1 MAKHRKPSRR
11 SAARTKAT
19 RARSASVTAFV
30 GLTGVAA
37 LAVTHAT
44 APNPEQA
51 MLAAAV
57 TNIDGTNYPNGS
69 TRMGQELQGQY
80 DQPGDDVGY
89 INDTE
94 EYPGTLGVYSGANA
108 PTGDQSIADGAAALD
123 QRIKNNDAGV
133 PGGTKQTVV
142 CYSLGC
148 AATTREQSDLIAQGY
163 PTDNITFV
171 EIADPNRPNGGILA
185 RMPDGTFIPFLGI
198 TGGTATPSGDATVTY
213 VTQEGDGI
221 ADAPEYPIFVTSDV
235 NAIVGAVYLHGNY
248 YDVNATD
255 PANQVTTS
263 PDGKTT
269 DILVPSK
276 PGSEPI
282 LLPLNG
288 LIPQPLLVAASPL
301 VDSTIDPGYDRN
313 ADPSVQ
319 QQFAGVPPPGAL
331 VADGEG
337 VVTGTIQTAQQL
349 PGAVVSSV
357 QQTLTSPS
365 LPRPNLPPQ
374 LSSVTSGTNP
384 LTSLAL
390 VAKPS
395 SSASSTL
402 TGGNLFKPSTL
413 ASGGPATGSSSN
425 NPLAGALSNGLKTL
439 GSLTGTSSKPA
450 ATAGTSPST
459 SKP

>member
-11 SAARTKAT
+11 SAARRKAT
-19 RARSASVTAFV
+19 RARSASLTAFV

-44 APNPEQA
+44 TPNPEQT
-51 MLAAAV
+51 MLAATV

-80 DQPGDDVGY
+80 NQPGDDVGY
-89 INDTE
+89 INDTA
-94 EYPGTLGVYSGANA
+94 EYPGTLGVYSGASA

-185 RMPDGTFIPFLGI
+185 RMPDGTYIPFLGI

-221 ADAPEYPIFVTSDV
+221 ADAPEYPIFVTSDA
-235 NAIVGAVYLHGNY
+235 NAIIGAVYLHGNY
-248 YDVNATD
+248 YDVNAND

-288 LIPQPLLVAASPL
+288 LVPQPILVAASPM
-301 VDSTIDPGYDRN
+301 VDSTIDPGYDRS

-319 QQFAGVPPPGAL
+319 QQFAGVPPPAAL
-331 VADGEG
+331 VADGKG

-374 LSSVTSGTNP
+374 LSSSTS
-384 LTSLAL
+384 SM
-390 VAKPS
+390 
-395 SSASSTL
+395 L
-402 TGGNLFKPSTL
+402 TGGNLFKPSTF
-413 ASGGPATGSSSN
+413 ASGGSATGSSSS
-425 NPLAGALSNGLKTL
+425 NPLAGALSSGLKAL
-439 GSLTGTSSKPA
+439 GSLTGASSKPA
-450 ATAGTSPST
+450 ATAGTSPAP
-459 SKP
+459 SKS